1 LELTVCKTEEVLPS
15 PAPVAGRSLTDSSG
29 ERTKH
34 AAAHMIDAFGIAAV
48 GKRDEI
54 ARAAR
59 EYGRTSAPGALLHAV
74 AAQYGGDVD
83 AAIRGLRSVVAAG
96 GADAAYAADV
106 LAPIL
111 TARCGH
117 EDEIASLAE
126 TLERNGWAASAAVFR
141 AHVAAHKG
149 SRAGAR
155 AYLARA
161 SRLLE
166 AQDDATLRFRLEHRL
181 ARVAFLLHDYDSAM
195 RLASAS
201 AAGAAR
207 LGAWRAA
214 AAGYS
219 LLYNIHYDVT
229 GDLPEADRYAGL
241 MRIAASRS
249 DDASF
254 LHGALVAEF
263 DLAVESADEPRIEML
278 RTEIRSRLLPPQYR
292 EHFGLVFSEALL
304 KSKTDLRAFTSL
316 LQLLRDAD
324 DRSGGE
330 RALCTALIAVA
341 HAASFDDDAAR
352 REIRAAIRSLGR
364 ARTAD
369 PAFEKRNRRL
379 ARVATAVACILLGDN
394 VRAARTLRT
403 NEMASGHGEERLV
416 EVATSGDAA
425 SAPRWHRAFADL
437 FVSAFAARRAGEP
450 EVPLTGA
457 QFEALRL
464 LAAGYGAQRI
474 ARESGRSVN
483 TIYNH
488 TRAILAKFDAQRT
501 GEAVAIARRIGMLT

>member
-1 LELTVCKTEEVLPS
+1 
-15 PAPVAGRSLTDSSG
+15 
-29 ERTKH
+29 
-34 AAAHMIDAFGIAAV
+34 MIDAFRIAAV

-54 ARAAR
+54 VRAA
-59 EYGRTSAPGALLHAV
+59 EKLGRTSAAGALLRAV
-74 AAQYGGDVD
+74 AAQYEGDVD
-83 AAIRGLRSVVAAG
+83 AAIRGLRSIIAVG

-106 LAPIL
+106 LVPIL
-111 TARCGH
+111 MGRSGH

-126 TLERNGWAASAAVFR
+126 TLDRNGWASSAAVFR

-149 SRAGAR
+149 SRPDAR

-161 SRLLE
+161 ASLLE
-166 AQDDATLRFRLEHRL
+166 AEDNETLCFRLEHRL

-201 AAGAAR
+201 AAAAAR

-229 GDLPEADRYAGL
+229 GDVPEADRYAGL

-254 LHGALVAEF
+254 LHGSLVAEF
-263 DLAVESADEPRIEML
+263 DLAVASADELRIEML
-278 RTEIRSRLLPPQYR
+278 RKEIRSRLLPPQYQ
-292 EHFGLVFSEALL
+292 EHFGLVFADALL
-304 KSKTDLRAFTSL
+304 KSKTDLRAFISL
-316 LQLLRDAD
+316 LQVLRDAD
-324 DRSGGE
+324 DRSRGE

-341 HAASFDDDAAR
+341 RAATFDDDPAR
-352 REIRAAIRSLGR
+352 TEIHEAIRSLGR
-364 ARTAD
+364 ARAAD
-369 PAFEKRNRRL
+369 PAFEKRHRRL
-379 ARVATAVACILLGDN
+379 ARVAVAVACLLLGDN
-394 VRAARTLRT
+394 VRAARILRT
-403 NEMASGHGEERLV
+403 NEMASSHGEERLI
-416 EVATSGDAA
+416 EVATSGDAG
-425 SAPRWHRAFADL
+425 SAQHWLRAFADL
-437 FVSAFAARRAGEP
+437 FGAAFAARRAGEP
-450 EVPLTGA
+450 EVPLTTA
-457 QFEALRL
+457 EFEVLRL

-488 TRAILAKFDAQRT
+488 TRAILSKFDAQRT
-501 GEAVAIARRIGMLT
+501 AEAVAIARRIGMLT